1 MELELVTIL
10 CNWFALCPNPA
21 DGRVDH
27 PVLGAVPTCKR
38 CADKLGLELGAL

>member
-1 MELELVTIL
+1 MSTFVKIM
-10 CNWFALCPNPA
+10 CSWFALCPNDA

-38 CADKLGLELGAL
+38 CADKLDLELKPL